1 MPGIKRKKCRHCK
14 LLFVP
19 DARNRNRQRYCKLPA
34 CRKASKAAS
43 QRKWLGKP
51 DNRDYFQGP
60 ENVKRVQRWRKNTP
74 EYWKRKRK
82 TRPEPLQDSLNGQH
96 TDKTYN
102 NRKFADC
109 ALQDLLNMQPS
120 VIIGIIAQLTGY
132 ALQDDI
138 AMAARRMQQFGND
151 ILNLTFQ
158 GGRHGNQTTHL
169 PGPYP

>member
-14 LLFVP
+14 SLFVP
-19 DARNRNRQRYCKLPA
+19 DPRNRNRQKYCHLPA

-43 QRKWLGKP
+43 QRKWLEKP

-74 EYWKRKRK
+74 GYWKRKSPTK
-82 TRPEPLQDSLNGQH
+82 SEPLQDLLNRQH
-96 TDKTYN
+96 ADKTVN
-102 NRKFADC
+102 NFEFADY
-109 ALQDLLNMQPS
+109 ALQDLLNIQPS

-138 AMAARRMQQFGND
+138 AMAVRRMQQFGND
-151 ILNLTFQ
+151 ILNLQ
-158 GGRHGNQTTHL
+158 GGRHGNQTAHL
-169 PGPYP
+169 PEPYP